1 MTHHNFIRT
10 ERQSGIALL
19 MTMMVLSVVLAVT
32 LAIVELSL
40 KQLALSVDSRD
51 SEIAFH
57 AANAGLECARYTRRN
72 ASSSFENGA
81 NSATLKCFG
90 VSTTIVKVATTSIAV
105 ATTSNGA
112 IGKIFRYQ
120 KSVSWGGN
128 RCSEI
133 DVITMV
139 VSTSSPA
146 SLIMAPLSGKSLFPG
161 YPTATKS
168 CAAGGTCTIAS
179 VAGYNSLCSATS
191 TDGVLKRQ
199 VLLEF

>member
-1 MTHHNFIRT
+1 MTLIKT
-10 ERQSGIALL
+10 PQQKKAGIALL

-32 LAIVELSL
+32 LAIVELTL
-40 KQLALSVDSRD
+40 KQLALSVDSRE

-57 AANAGLECARYTRRN
+57 AANAGLECARYTRRS
-72 ASSSFENGA
+72 ASTTIENGA

-90 VSTTIVKVATTSIAV
+90 VNTTIVKVATSAIAV

-112 IGKIFRYQ
+112 IGDIFRYQ

-133 DVITMV
+133 DMITMV

-146 SLIMAPLSGKSLFPG
+146 SLIMAPLPGQALFPG
-161 YPTATKS
+161 YPYATKS
-168 CAAGGTCTIAS
+168 CAPGGVCTIAS
-179 VAGYNSLCSATS
+179 VAGYDSLCTGTTS
-191 TDGVLKRQ
+191 DGVLKRQ

>member
-1 MTHHNFIRT
+1 MTLRNLHNNTRA
-10 ERQSGIALL
+10 GIALL

-57 AANAGLECARYTRRN
+57 AANAGLECARYTRRA
-72 ASSSFENGA
+72 ASTTIEKSSGA
-81 NSATLKCFG
+81 VSMKCFG
-90 VSTTIVKVATTSIAV
+90 NTGNMTRVATAAINV

-112 IGKIFRYQ
+112 IGDIYRY
-120 KSVSWGGN
+120 KRSISWGGN

-133 DVITMV
+133 DLITMV
-139 VSTSSPA
+139 VSTSSP
-146 SLIMAPLSGKSLFPG
+146 SNLIMLPLPGESLFPG
-161 YPTATKS
+161 YSSAQKS
-168 CAAGGTCTIAS
+168 CAPGGICTIAS
-179 VAGYNSLCSATS
+179 VAGYNSLCSGTTS
-191 TDGVLKRQ
+191 DSVLKRQ